1 MCTNATERQVDGICG
16 VAGGEFAGLAD
27 IDQHR
32 TAVDALHRLARADL
46 LAPNAQQRLE
56 HADHVAFFFARAGAG
71 LQ

>member
-1 MCTNATERQVDGICG
+1 MDGIGG

-32 TAVDALHRLARADL
+32 AEVDALHRLARADL
-46 LAPNAQQRLE
+46 LAAHPQQRLE
-56 HADHVAFFFARAGAG
+56 QSDHAAPFFFARAGAG